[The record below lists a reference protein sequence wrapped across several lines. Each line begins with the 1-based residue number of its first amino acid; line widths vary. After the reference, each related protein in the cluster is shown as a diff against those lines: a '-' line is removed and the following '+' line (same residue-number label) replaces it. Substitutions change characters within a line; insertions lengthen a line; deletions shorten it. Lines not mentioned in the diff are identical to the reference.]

1 MKENNE
7 ISTSDVNDTGIKKRQ
22 AFLDLLL
29 DGNENENQLL
39 TDDDIRHEV
48 NTFMFAVNN
57 KKEKLIILHS
67 TSIHPFV
74 FFCTPIIFCG
84 LSSPCLLT
92 WEMREKSYSTKKTKK
107 KKKLLHKFF
116 HPKS

>member
-48 NTFMFAVNN
+48 NTFMFAVS
-57 KKEKLIILHS
+57 KKENLSYFTPPTL
-67 TSIHPFV
+67 HPFV
-74 FFCTPIIFCG
+74 F
-84 LSSPCLLT
+84 SAS
-92 WEMREKSYSTKKTKK
+92 R
-107 KKKLLHKFF
+107 
-116 HPKS
+116 

>member
-39 TDDDIRHEV
+39 TDDDIRYEV
-48 NTFMFAVNN
+48 NTFMFAVS
-57 KKEKLIILHS
+57 KKENLSFFTPTFTLLYFPLPDNLLWLVSVHS
-67 TSIHPFV
+67 
-74 FFCTPIIFCG
+74 
-84 LSSPCLLT
+84 
-92 WEMREKSYSTKKTKK
+92 WEMRGEKLFKI
-107 KKKLLHKFF
+107 KFTA
-116 HPKS
+116 